1 MEPMANKSRVVTI
14 VADGESYPC
23 TPTKG
28 AWLLFREL
36 TGREVSQIRA
46 DSLTD
51 LFTYLYCCV
60 KAGCRRQGVDFG
72 HTLEGF
78 ADMCDASEVIAWG
91 KALSDGKEAEGTV
104 SDEKK
109 SLSVS

>member
-51 LFTYLYCCV
+51 LFTYLYWCV
-60 KAGCRRQGVDFG
+60 KAGCRRQGVDLG
-72 HTLEGF
+72 HTLEGL

-91 KALSDGKEAEGTV
+91 KALSDGVGDEGV
-104 SDEKK
+104 GGEKK
-109 SLSVS
+109 SPSAS